1 MADHLIGKF
10 WGLSGALVTALL
22 TLALIA
28 PAGAEAAG
36 PGSAALSQLAAL
48 VPAPAQS
55 AVSAALSQAPSANG
69 AAASAVAVPES
80 PPPVHVVVPPP
91 PSVPVVARP
100 TPPPAPANPA
110 PAAPLPVPVPA
121 GVASLAV
128 SVPAESVPQPDAA
141 VQAAVTERNPSSTAR
156 PDAALGGPTP
166 PHRLAHRRA
175 HRHAGSP
182 RSVSAAS
189 TRRAPIARPT
199 AAGLWSPVSV
209 LETSRRGT
217 QPAAPARR
225 ADSRSES
232 RRARH
237 VDAAAIPSGRRGDH
251 GAGGIPTLGRPA
263 ARRSR
268 GQRCGRRRR
277 SGGRGRR
284 GSPRTFRPLHSSSLV
299 AGALRPGARPSAIGV
314 PRLEVGTAWL
324 APLRRCTRRSPT

>member
-55 AVSAALSQAPSANG
+55 AVSAALSRVPSASG
-69 AAASAVAVPES
+69 AAAPAVAVPES

-110 PAAPLPVPVPA
+110 STAPLPVPAPA
-121 GVASLAV
+121 GIASLAV
-128 SVPAESVPQPDAA
+128 SVPAQSVPQPDAA
-141 VQAAVTERNPSSTAR
+141 MQAAVTERPSSTPR
-156 PDAALGGPTP
+156 PDAALGGRP
-166 PHRLAHRRA
+166 PAHRLAHRRA

-182 RSVSAAS
+182 RSGFGGLDTTSSDRSPHRGSPLVAGIGARDEPARHAAS
-189 TRRAPIARPT
+189 RAGSSRGLAQRIRAR
-199 AAGLWSPVSV
+199 
-209 LETSRRGT
+209 TSRR
-217 QPAAPARR
+217 
-225 ADSRSES
+225 
-232 RRARH
+232 
-237 VDAAAIPSGRRGDH
+237 AAAIPSGRRGDH

-263 ARRSR
+263 ARWSR

-277 SGGRGRR
+277 SGRRGRR

-299 AGALRPGARPSAIGV
+299 AGAPRPGARPSAIGV

-324 APLRRCTRRSPT
+324 APLGRCTRRSPT

>member
-55 AVSAALSQAPSANG
+55 AVSAALSRVPSASG
-69 AAASAVAVPES
+69 AAAPAVAVPES

-110 PAAPLPVPVPA
+110 STAPLPVPAPA
-121 GVASLAV
+121 GIASLAV
-128 SVPAESVPQPDAA
+128 SVPAQSVPQPDAA
-141 VQAAVTERNPSSTAR
+141 MQAAVTER
-156 PDAALGGPTP
+156 
-166 PHRLAHRRA
+166 
-175 HRHAGSP
+175 
-182 RSVSAAS
+182 
-189 TRRAPIARPT
+189 
-199 AAGLWSPVSV
+199 PV
-209 LETSRRGT
+209 EH
-217 QPAAPARR
+217 APARR
-225 ADSRSES
+225 GARRADAGPSARPPTGSPPRGLPEVGFGGLDTTSSDRSPHRGSPLVAGIGARDEPARHAASRAGSSRGLAQRIRARTS
-232 RRARH
+232 RR
-237 VDAAAIPSGRRGDH
+237 AAAIPSGRRGDH

-277 SGGRGRR
+277 SGRRGRR

-299 AGALRPGARPSAIGV
+299 AGAPRPGARPSAIGV

-324 APLRRCTRRSPT
+324 APLGRCTRRSPT